1 MGKKKFGVG
10 EQKKKKKRDDDTP
23 DNDLDLNALTTKKK
37 LSKCRER
44 ALQQFTLVK
53 FFLFLPL
60 FFLEQRT
67 TEEEGNTKRATSQ
80 PTLLLF
86 FATTTRKEDTEATM
100 RVAAATT
107 TGRFLCALRSP
118 SQNRAVGTTLSGRR
132 GWHSVVEELSARR
145 RRVRASSSSSTTT
158 HEAGDEE
165 ETTRRT
171 YIKSGPKQ
179 RLDELTLQTNP
190 ELSRNVVQS
199 WIQQGKVLVDGQKIT
214 KPGTKL
220 KPSVKIEV
228 LAEEPKFVCRGGL
241 KLEKALQF
249 FDVDVRDK
257 ICLDSGL
264 STGGFTDCLLQQG
277 AKKVYGVDVGYGQ
290 VHEKIRTDE
299 RVVVM
304 ERQNLRYLESLPDL
318 VEVVTLDLSFISVL
332 KVLPSV
338 AKVSKPNGDL
348 IVLIKPQFEA
358 RREQIGSKGVVRDT
372 KVHEEVIQNVIEG
385 AKTLGYE
392 YINHTVSPIKGAKE
406 GNTEFLG
413 HFRYV

>member
-1 MGKKKFGVG
+1 MRAAATF
-10 EQKKKKKRDDDTP
+10 
-23 DNDLDLNALTTKKK
+23 TTGRCFSS
-37 LSKCRER
+37 LMSSSSSKHYSRGGRCHHH
-44 ALQQFTLVK
+44 
-53 FFLFLPL
+53 
-60 FFLEQRT
+60 
-67 TEEEGNTKRATSQ
+67 
-80 PTLLLF
+80 
-86 FATTTRKEDTEATM
+86 TTTR
-100 RVAAATT
+100 
-107 TGRFLCALRSP
+107 FLMLCLFGARNRKSTNFRSC
-118 SQNRAVGTTLSGRR
+118 SSNNNRSGNNRSGTTK
-132 GWHSVVEELSARR
+132 A
-145 RRVRASSSSSTTT
+145 RASSSSSEEEEIEKTTT
-158 HEAGDEE
+158 ISYA
-165 ETTRRT
+165 
-171 YIKSGPKQ
+171 KSGPKQ
-179 RLDELTLQTNP
+179 RLDELTLLTNP
-190 ELSRNVVQS
+190 DLSRNVVQS
-199 WIQQGKVLVDGQKIT
+199 WIQQGKVLVDGEKIT

-220 KPSVKIEV
+220 KPNVKIEV

-249 FDVDVRDK
+249 FEVDVRDK

-304 ERQNLRYLESLPDL
+304 ERQNLRYLEALPDL

-413 HFRYV
+413 HFRYQE

>member
-1 MGKKKFGVG
+1 
-10 EQKKKKKRDDDTP
+10 
-23 DNDLDLNALTTKKK
+23 
-37 LSKCRER
+37 
-44 ALQQFTLVK
+44 
-53 FFLFLPL
+53 
-60 FFLEQRT
+60 
-67 TEEEGNTKRATSQ
+67 
-80 PTLLLF
+80 
-86 FATTTRKEDTEATM
+86 M
-100 RVAAATT
+100 RVAATT

-118 SQNRAVGTTLSGRR
+118 SQTRAVGTTLSGRR
-132 GWHSVVEELSARR
+132 GWYSVVEELNARR
-145 RRVRASSSSSTTT
+145 RRVRASSSSSSSRTTT
-158 HEAGDEE
+158 HESGDEE

>member
-1 MGKKKFGVG
+1 MK
-10 EQKKKKKRDDDTP
+10 
-23 DNDLDLNALTTKKK
+23 AM
-37 LSKCRER
+37 S
-44 ALQQFTLVK
+44 ASSSFT
-53 FFLFLPL
+53 
-60 FFLEQRT
+60 
-67 TEEEGNTKRATSQ
+67 
-80 PTLLLF
+80 
-86 FATTTRKEDTEATM
+86 
-100 RVAAATT
+100 
-107 TGRFLCALRSP
+107 SP
-118 SQNRAVGTTLSGRR
+118 SSVPVVLHSRRSSNSTASTSGRR
-132 GWHSVVEELSARR
+132 GGCYSIPASSSRVEFLRNARR
-145 RRVRASSSSSTTT
+145 TTNGGGCTRVRASTSSSSSSSSS
-158 HEAGDEE
+158 EGGEE
-165 ETTRRT
+165 MTRIPRVPKT
-171 YIKSGPKQ
+171 GPKQ

-199 WIQQGKVLVDGQKIT
+199 WIQQGKVLVDGEKIT

-220 KPSVKIEV
+220 KPNVTIEV

-249 FDVDVRDK
+249 FEVDVRDK

-358 RREQIGSKGVVRDT
+358 KREQIGSKGVVRDT
-372 KVHEEVIQNVIEG
+372 KVHEEVIHNVIEG

-413 HFRYV
+413 HFRYKA

>member
-1 MGKKKFGVG
+1 M
-10 EQKKKKKRDDDTP
+10 DDD
-23 DNDLDLNALTTKKK
+23 DLFDDQKNA
-37 LSKCRER
+37 RVER
-44 ALQQFTLVK
+44 AL
-53 FFLFLPL
+53 
-60 FFLEQRT
+60 
-67 TEEEGNTKRATSQ
+67 
-80 PTLLLF
+80 LLLSLYFF
-86 FATTTRKEDTEATM
+86 FATTREEDTEEATM

-132 GWHSVVEELSARR
+132 GWHSVVEELNARR
-145 RRVRASSSSSTTT
+145 RRVRASSSSSSSRTTT
-158 HEAGDEE
+158 HESGDEE

>member
-1 MGKKKFGVG
+1 MK
-10 EQKKKKKRDDDTP
+10 
-23 DNDLDLNALTTKKK
+23 AM
-37 LSKCRER
+37 S
-44 ALQQFTLVK
+44 ASSSSSSSFTSSSSVPVVLHS
-53 FFLFLPL
+53 
-60 FFLEQRT
+60 R
-67 TEEEGNTKRATSQ
+67 
-80 PTLLLF
+80 
-86 FATTTRKEDTEATM
+86 
-100 RVAAATT
+100 
-107 TGRFLCALRSP
+107 RS
-118 SQNRAVGTTLSGRR
+118 SNSTASTSGRR
-132 GWHSVVEELSARR
+132 GGCYAVPASSSRVEFLRNARR
-145 RRVRASSSSSTTT
+145 TTNGGGCTRVRASSSSSSSSSSSV
-158 HEAGDEE
+158 GGE
-165 ETTRRT
+165 ETTRIPRVPKT
-171 YIKSGPKQ
+171 GPKQ

-199 WIQQGKVLVDGQKIT
+199 WIQQGKVLVDGEKIT

-220 KPSVKIEV
+220 KPNVTIEV

-249 FDVDVRDK
+249 FEVDVRDK

-338 AKVSKPNGDL
+338 AKVSKPKGDL

-372 KVHEEVIQNVIEG
+372 KVHEEVIHNVIEG

-413 HFRYV
+413 HFRYKA

>member
-1 MGKKKFGVG
+1 MNALFCASSKK
-10 EQKKKKKRDDDTP
+10 EKRDDD
-23 DNDLDLNALTTKKK
+23 DDLFDDQKNA
-37 LSKCRER
+37 RVER
-44 ALQQFTLVK
+44 AL
-53 FFLFLPL
+53 
-60 FFLEQRT
+60 
-67 TEEEGNTKRATSQ
+67 
-80 PTLLLF
+80 LLLSLYFF
-86 FATTTRKEDTEATM
+86 FATTREEDTEATM

-118 SQNRAVGTTLSGRR
+118 SQNRAVGITLSGRR
-132 GWHSVVEELSARR
+132 GWHSVVEELNARR